1 MLHSADRT
9 ENEIWRETLIC
20 LCAQCAEK
28 DEVYAI
34 NGLETIGSLDGCCC
48 LSKYWPFEWVLAD
61 PWTVRESI
69 ILCCLM
75 RCSKYFPMRCSKHC
89 LMRAFQ
95 STVQYAIQWTILRSI
110 PRTTTGYSM
119 MLFIMISDYDI
130 PAQVKDWTTVFDS
143 ITYWS
148 SHCAINRYLAY
159 FNVSSIDCCKN
170 TCHRCHLA
178 KILIETASNRV
189 I

>member
-1 MLHSADRT
+1 MKRNTHLS
-9 ENEIWRETLIC
+9 
-20 LCAQCAEK
+20 LCA
-28 DEVYAI
+28 VYWVRWSLR
-34 NGLETIGSLDGCCC
+34 NQWLGVGCLDGCW
-48 LSKYWPFEWVLAD
+48 LFEWILAIWMNTNQSMD
-61 PWTVRESI
+61 CPRVYYVYCS
-69 ILCCLM
+69 M
-75 RCSKYFPMRCSKHC
+75 RCLKYIPMRCSKHC
-89 LMRAFQ
+89 PMRHSMDF
-95 STVQYAIQWTILRSI
+95 STEYS
-110 PRTTTGYSM
+110 TGYSM
-119 MLFIMISDYDI
+119 MLFIMISDYDF

-143 ITYWS
+143 STYWS